1 MAGEGVMRTKPF
13 LENFD
18 PAVRSVGPLLRGL
31 GDDIKVSRP

>member
-1 MAGEGVMRTKPF
+1 MAGESVMRTKPF

-31 GDDIKVSRP
+31 GDNIKVSRP